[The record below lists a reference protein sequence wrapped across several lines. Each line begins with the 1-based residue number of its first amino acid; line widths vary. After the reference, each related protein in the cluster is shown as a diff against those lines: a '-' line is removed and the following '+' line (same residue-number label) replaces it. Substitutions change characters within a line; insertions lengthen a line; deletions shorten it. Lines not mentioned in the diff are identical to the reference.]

1 MNKLEKYVDNSNE
14 KNIHDIRTST
24 RRLHASYSLLTKK
37 IHGKPEINNYVR
49 LSKDLFKYN
58 SDIRDIDIICQHL
71 NLYEN
76 KESSR
81 LQKYLIRK
89 REQKLKSAIN
99 LAVRLKDLPLPEV
112 HQEYLTTKK

>member
-1 MNKLEKYVDNSNE
+1 MKKLKKYVDNTNE
-14 KNIHDIRTST
+14 KNNHDIRTST

-37 IHGKPEINNYVR
+37 IHGKPEINNYVK

-71 NLYEN
+71 KLYEN

-99 LAVRLKDLPLPEV
+99 FSYTAEGSPIA
-112 HQEYLTTKK
+112 